1 MSAKTLRPFQ
11 ELAIDSGVNL
21 FSHAKTLLD
30 AAPNDPTSRAHAINH
45 NGYLLIEAPTG
56 AGKTLMA
63 GHLVE
68 RFSHV
73 EEVLWFWFAPFK
85 GVVAQTVGFLRE
97 EFHGLRLRELQED
110 RAVAGSRR
118 GDVFVTTWQ
127 TVATR
132 VKDRR
137 NVRKDGEL
145 NPSIDEL
152 VAGLRG
158 LGLRIGVVVDEAH
171 HGFHGDTQAA
181 QFFREVLRPEYTV
194 LITATPDD
202 ADVREFEA
210 AMGIAE
216 LHRDRVSRRDA
227 VEAGLI
233 KTGVKCAAYFVEPDK
248 KALVDLEGTALRD
261 AVSAHRMLKK
271 TLADMGMSLTPLLL
285 IQVDSKDDEPD
296 TRTESSVK
304 RMKERLAKMGFT
316 EEQVAVHTA
325 KEPDSGLLA
334 LANDE
339 RREVL
344 IFKMAVAL
352 GFDAPRAFTLVSMR
366 ASRDSDFGVQLVG
379 RILRVH
385 RRLQSRAQS
394 GTLPELLRYG
404 YVFLA
409 DAETQTGLD
418 LAGQRI
424 NQIQTEY
431 AKVSPTTVVVR
442 VGTQPP
448 MVQVTEADG
457 QMGLFQTAPPVS
469 EQVGAVLSETSSG
482 AAPTPPTPASTEFD
496 FGSFFGGSSGE
507 ASPSGDE
514 IMPPTGGLP
523 PLLVRGVVG
532 SYRYAL
538 RPGVP
543 RRFKTQ
549 VVSPNNDVT
558 EDDCANRFIVS
569 TRELFEVMKNRV
581 PVERRTLD
589 VFTHDIQREFNFA
602 ADLSVDRA
610 AVLAEKILC
619 KSKVFDSRE
628 LRQALLR
635 KMEAVLREEAMEQAD
650 APDRVAHFLNVI
662 LAAHPELLQEAQKEA
677 LATTA
682 ELLEADELPPEL
694 VSDAPLPI
702 SPRNIYG
709 VTPAELNSWERDF
722 ADLLDRDAN
731 NLVHWWHRNLPRK
744 PWSVNVLLPDGRGFY
759 PDFIVGVE
767 GRRTEDN
774 ALLAEPKFAFERTDE
789 APKVQAEHRAY
800 GRVLVLHLQGGA
812 QWMVVRYDQLHHKA
826 VLGNEFRVAD
836 AAGY

>member
-1 MSAKTLRPFQ
+1 MSAKTLKPFQ
-11 ELAIDSGVNL
+11 ELAIESGMNL
-21 FSHAKTLLD
+21 FTHAKTLLD
-30 AAPNDPTSRAHAINH
+30 SAPNDPTSRAHAINH

-73 EEVLWFWFAPFK
+73 EDVVWFWFAPFK
-85 GVVAQTVGFLRE
+85 GVVGQTVGFLRE

-152 VAGLRG
+152 VAGLRR

-181 QFFREVLRPEYTV
+181 KFFREVLRPEYTV

-202 ADVREFEA
+202 ADIREFEA

-216 LHRDRVSRRDA
+216 LHRNRVSRRDA

-233 KTGVKCAAYFVEPDK
+233 KAGVKCAAYFVEPDK

-261 AVSAHRMLKK
+261 AVSAHRKLKK
-271 TLADMGMSLTPLLL
+271 SLADLGVSLTPLLM

-366 ASRDSDFGVQLVG
+366 ASRDADFGVQLVG

-385 RRLQSRAQS
+385 RRLQGRAQA
-394 GTLPELLRYG
+394 GTLPEPLRYG

-442 VGTQPP
+442 VGAQPP
-448 MVQVTEADG
+448 MVQVTEAGG
-457 QMGLFQTAPPVS
+457 QMGLFQTA
-469 EQVGAVLSETSSG
+469 
-482 AAPTPPTPASTEFD
+482 TPAAEGAGATPSGLGGTSVPAEPIPGSTEFD
-496 FGSFFGGSSGE
+496 FGSFFGG
-507 ASPSGDE
+507 
-514 IMPPTGGLP
+514 
-523 PLLVRGVVG
+523 
-532 SYRYAL
+532 
-538 RPGVP
+538 
-543 RRFKTQ
+543 
-549 VVSPNNDVT
+549 
-558 EDDCANRFIVS
+558 
-569 TRELFEVMKNRV
+569 
-581 PVERRTLD
+581 
-589 VFTHDIQREFNFA
+589 
-602 ADLSVDRA
+602 
-610 AVLAEKILC
+610 
-619 KSKVFDSRE
+619 
-628 LRQALLR
+628 
-635 KMEAVLREEAMEQAD
+635 
-650 APDRVAHFLNVI
+650 
-662 LAAHPELLQEAQKEA
+662 
-677 LATTA
+677 
-682 ELLEADELPPEL
+682 
-694 VSDAPLPI
+694 
-702 SPRNIYG
+702 
-709 VTPAELNSWERDF
+709 
-722 ADLLDRDAN
+722 
-731 NLVHWWHRNLPRK
+731 
-744 PWSVNVLLPDGRGFY
+744 
-759 PDFIVGVE
+759 
-767 GRRTEDN
+767 
-774 ALLAEPKFAFERTDE
+774 
-789 APKVQAEHRAY
+789 
-800 GRVLVLHLQGGA
+800 
-812 QWMVVRYDQLHHKA
+812 
-826 VLGNEFRVAD
+826 
-836 AAGY
+836 

>member
-1 MSAKTLRPFQ
+1 MIAKTLKPFQ
-11 ELAIDSGVNL
+11 ELAIESGVNL
-21 FSHAKTLLD
+21 FTHAKTLLD
-30 AAPNDPTSRAHAINH
+30 AAPDDAASRAHAINH

-56 AGKTLMA
+56 AGKTLMT

-73 EEVLWFWFAPFK
+73 EDVVWFWFAPFK
-85 GVVAQTVGFLRE
+85 GVVGQTVGFLRE

-110 RAVAGSRR
+110 RAVPGSRR

-137 NVRKDGEL
+137 NVRKEGEL

-152 VAGLRG
+152 VAALRA

-181 QFFREVLRPEYTV
+181 KFFREVLRPEYTV

-210 AMGIAE
+210 VMGIAE
-216 LHRDRVSRRDA
+216 LHRNRVSRRDA

-233 KTGVKCAAYFVEPDK
+233 KAGVKCAAYFVEPDK

-261 AVSAHRMLKK
+261 AVSAHRKLK
-271 TLADMGMSLTPLLL
+271 TALDDLGVPLTPLLL
-285 IQVDSKDDEPD
+285 VQVDSKDDEPEA
-296 TRTESSVK
+296 RTERSVQ
-304 RMKERLAKMGFT
+304 RVKERLAKLGFT

-366 ASRDSDFGVQLVG
+366 ASRDADFGVQLVG

-385 RRLQSRAQS
+385 RRLQGRAQT
-394 GTLPELLRYG
+394 GRLPESLRYG

-424 NQIQTEY
+424 NQIHTEY

-442 VGTQPP
+442 VGAQPA
-448 MVQVTEADG
+448 MVQVTEANG
-457 QMGLFQTAPPVS
+457 QLGLFQAQPPAWEVA
-469 EQVGAVLSETSSG
+469 EAV
-482 AAPTPPTPASTEFD
+482 APTAGETPPIGVPRASTEFD
-496 FGSFFGGSSGE
+496 FGTFFG
-507 ASPSGDE
+507 ASPEGVS
-514 IMPPTGGLP
+514 PTGDATLSPAGYLAP
-523 PLLVRGVVG
+523 TIVRGAVG
-532 SYRYAL
+532 AYRYPL
-538 RPGVP
+538 RPGLP

-549 VVSPNNDVT
+549 RVSADNDIT
-558 EDDCANRFIVS
+558 EDDCANRFMVS
-569 TRELFEVMKNRV
+569 ARDLLDALKRTV

-602 ADLSVDRA
+602 AELSVAQA
-610 AVLAEKILC
+610 AVQAQKILC
-619 KSKVFDSRE
+619 KSKVFDPRE
-628 LRQALLR
+628 LRRALLR
-635 KMEAVLREEAMEQAD
+635 KMEAVLREEAMKEAD
-650 APDRVAHFLNVI
+650 ALDAVAHFLNVI
-662 LAAHPELLQEAQKEA
+662 LATHPGLLQEAQKAA
-677 LATTA
+677 LAQTA
-682 ELLEADELPPEL
+682 ELLEADELPAEL
-694 VSDAPLPI
+694 ICGAPLPT
-702 SPRNIYG
+702 SPRNLYG
-709 VTPAELNSWERDF
+709 VMPAELNSWERNF
-722 ADLLDRDAN
+722 ADLLDRDVN
-731 NLVHWWHRNLPRK
+731 NLVRWWHRNLPRK
-744 PWSVNVLLPDGRGFY
+744 AWSVNVLLPDGHGFF
-759 PDFIVGVE
+759 PDFIVGIE
-767 GRRTEDN
+767 GRPTEGGT
-774 ALLAEPKFAFERTDE
+774 LLAEPKFAFERTDE
-789 APKVQAEHRAY
+789 VPKVQAEHRAY

-812 QWMVVRYDQLHHKA
+812 QWMVVRYDPQHHKP
-826 VLGNEFRVAD
+826 VLAGEFRIAD